1 MQASCIN
8 MAPKRY
14 NDMPIYVLAN
24 WKMNLSYEKAMSLVE
39 YISSMPETLSG
50 VVKVVLFP
58 SAPYLFPVSGVIEG
72 HPYIKTGV
80 QNIYWERSGSY
91 TGEVSID
98 MLPANCEYVLVGH
111 SERRANFNDTE
122 PNINRKIATIIQ
134 SGKKAVLCISE
145 EELNGNPNRFYDE
158 MVNKISSAVA
168 GISGISS
175 NNLMLAYE
183 PVWAIGSG
191 IAAEVSMVKER
202 NSIISHILEEISG
215 IDQSPMNPYMVFYG
229 GSVDHTNAASYV
241 IEGNVNGLLVGS
253 ASLKAQDFKGVISAL
268 IN

>member
-8 MAPKRY
+8 TAHKRY
-14 NDMPIYVLAN
+14 NNMSIYILAN
-24 WKMNLSYEKAMSLVE
+24 WKMNLSYDKAISLAE

-50 VVKVVLFP
+50 AIKVVLFP
-58 SAPYLFPVSGVIEG
+58 SVPYLFPVSGVIDE
-72 HPYIKTGV
+72 HPYIRTGV

-91 TGEVSID
+91 TGEVSVD
-98 MLPANCEYVLVGH
+98 MIPMNCEYVLVGH
-111 SERRANFNDTE
+111 SERRANFDDTE
-122 PNINRKIATIIQ
+122 PNINRKIATIIE
-134 SGKKAVLCISE
+134 SGKKAVLCIGE
-145 EELNGNPNRFYDE
+145 GELNENPNGFYDE
-158 MVNKISSAVA
+158 MVQKIGSAIA

-202 NSIISHILEEISG
+202 NFIISHILEEISG
-215 IDQSPMNPYMVFYG
+215 IDQSPMNPYKVFYG
-229 GSVDHTNAASYV
+229 GSVDHTNAADYV
-241 IEGNVNGLLVGS
+241 VEGKVSGLLVGS
-253 ASLKAQDFKGVISAL
+253 ASLKAQDFKGVISSL

>member
-1 MQASCIN
+1 MLASCIN
-8 MAPKRY
+8 TAHKRY
-14 NDMPIYVLAN
+14 NNMSIYILAN
-24 WKMNLSYEKAMSLVE
+24 WKMNLSYDKAISLTE

-50 VVKVVLFP
+50 VIKVVLFP
-58 SAPYLFPVSGVIEG
+58 SVPYLFPVSGVIEE
-72 HPYIKTGV
+72 HPYIRTGA

-91 TGEVSID
+91 TGEVSVD
-98 MLPANCEYVLVGH
+98 MLPMNCEYVLVGH

-122 PNINRKIATIIQ
+122 PNINRKIATIIE
-134 SGKKAVLCISE
+134 SGKKAVLCIGE
-145 EELNGNPNRFYDE
+145 EELNENPNVFYDE
-158 MVNKISSAVA
+158 MVQKIGSAIA

-202 NSIISHILEEISG
+202 NLIISHILEEISG

-229 GSVDHTNAASYV
+229 GSVDHTNAAEYV
-241 IEGNVNGLLVGS
+241 VEGKGSGLLVGS
-253 ASLKAQDFKGVISAL
+253 ASLKAQDFKGVISSL

>member
-1 MQASCIN
+1 
-8 MAPKRY
+8 
-14 NDMPIYVLAN
+14 MPIYILAN
-24 WKMNLSYEKAMSLVE
+24 WKMNLSYDKAISLAE

-50 VVKVVLFP
+50 AIKVVLFP
-58 SAPYLFPVSGVIEG
+58 SVPYLFPVSGVIEE
-72 HPYIKTGV
+72 HPYIRTGV

-91 TGEVSID
+91 TGEVSVD
-98 MLPANCEYVLVGH
+98 MLPMNCEYVLVGH

-122 PNINRKIATIIQ
+122 PNINRKIATIIE
-134 SGKKAVLCISE
+134 SGKKAVLCIGE
-145 EELNGNPNRFYDE
+145 GKLNENPNGFYDE
-158 MVNKISSAVA
+158 MVQKIGSAIA

-202 NSIISHILEEISG
+202 NLIISHILEEISG

-229 GSVDHTNAASYV
+229 GSVDHTNAADYV
-241 IEGNVNGLLVGS
+241 VEGKVSGLLVGS
-253 ASLKAQDFKGVISAL
+253 ASLKAQDFKGVISSL

>member
-1 MQASCIN
+1 
-8 MAPKRY
+8 
-14 NDMPIYVLAN
+14 
-24 WKMNLSYEKAMSLVE
+24 
-39 YISSMPETLSG
+39 
-50 VVKVVLFP
+50 
-58 SAPYLFPVSGVIEG
+58 
-72 HPYIKTGV
+72 
-80 QNIYWERSGSY
+80 
-91 TGEVSID
+91 
-98 MLPANCEYVLVGH
+98 
-111 SERRANFNDTE
+111 
-122 PNINRKIATIIQ
+122 
-134 SGKKAVLCISE
+134 
-145 EELNGNPNRFYDE
+145 

-202 NSIISHILEEISG
+202 NLIISHILEEISG

>member
-8 MAPKRY
+8 TAHKRY
-14 NDMPIYVLAN
+14 NNMSIYILAN
-24 WKMNLSYEKAMSLVE
+24 WKMNLSYDKAISLAE

-50 VVKVVLFP
+50 AIKVVLFP
-58 SAPYLFPVSGVIEG
+58 SVPYLFPVSGVIEE
-72 HPYIKTGV
+72 HPYIRTGA

-91 TGEVSID
+91 TGEVSVD
-98 MLPANCEYVLVGH
+98 MLPMNCEYVLVGH

-122 PNINRKIATIIQ
+122 PNINRKIATIIE
-134 SGKKAVLCISE
+134 SGKKAVLCIGE
-145 EELNGNPNRFYDE
+145 EELNENPNGFYDE
-158 MVNKISSAVA
+158 MVQKIGSAIA

-202 NSIISHILEEISG
+202 NLIISHILEEISG

-229 GSVDHTNAASYV
+229 GSVDHTNAADYV
-241 IEGNVNGLLVGS
+241 VEGKVSGLLVGS
-253 ASLKAQDFKGVISAL
+253 ASLKAQDFKGVISSL

>member
-1 MQASCIN
+1 
-8 MAPKRY
+8 
-14 NDMPIYVLAN
+14 
-24 WKMNLSYEKAMSLVE
+24 MNLSYDKAISLAE

-50 VVKVVLFP
+50 AIKVVLFP
-58 SAPYLFPVSGVIEG
+58 SVPYLFPVSGVIEE
-72 HPYIKTGV
+72 HPYIRTGA

-91 TGEVSID
+91 TGEVSVD
-98 MLPANCEYVLVGH
+98 MLPMNCEYVLVGH

-122 PNINRKIATIIQ
+122 PNINRKIATIIE
-134 SGKKAVLCISE
+134 SGKKAVLCIGE
-145 EELNGNPNRFYDE
+145 EELNETPNLFYDE
-158 MVNKISSAVA
+158 MVQKIGSAIA
-168 GISGISS
+168 GISGLSS

-202 NSIISHILEEISG
+202 NLIISHILEEISG

-229 GSVDHTNAASYV
+229 GSVDHTNAADYV
-241 IEGNVNGLLVGS
+241 VEGKVSGLLVGS
-253 ASLKAQDFKGVISAL
+253 ASLKAQDFKGVISSL